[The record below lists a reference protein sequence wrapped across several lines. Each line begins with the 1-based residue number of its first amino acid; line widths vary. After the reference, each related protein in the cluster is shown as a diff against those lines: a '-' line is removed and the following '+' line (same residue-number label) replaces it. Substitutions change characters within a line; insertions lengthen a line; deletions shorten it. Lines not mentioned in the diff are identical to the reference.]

1 VRRIRQGLLEI
12 ADITASNYILY
23 ALDSIER
30 VKRIQ
35 ELKKERYTLK
45 EILKLIS

>member
-1 VRRIRQGLLEI
+1 VRRTWQGLPGI
-12 ADITASNYILY
+12 ADKTALNYTLY

-35 ELKKERYTLK
+35 ELKKERYTL
-45 EILKLIS
+45 